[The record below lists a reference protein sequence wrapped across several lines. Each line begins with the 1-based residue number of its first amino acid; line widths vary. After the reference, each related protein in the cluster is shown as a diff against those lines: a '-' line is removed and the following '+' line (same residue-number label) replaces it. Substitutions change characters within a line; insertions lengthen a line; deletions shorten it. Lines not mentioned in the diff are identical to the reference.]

1 MIRELT
7 EKEFA
12 EIYKQYMEQDFPA
25 DELKPL
31 GEIESQ
37 RQRQTAICLGF
48 FHQRHLAGYAVLQR
62 SDDLLLLDYFAVLP
76 RFRHQGLGTLFLRQL
91 REIFADQT
99 AILIESEAADT
110 AEAQR
115 RLAFYQRA
123 GAVLSEIR
131 IHLVHVDY
139 RILMLPLSQTLTDKQ
154 LHQALLTMYRTIYS
168 EPFRNRYLRIG
179 PASEAQ

>member
-12 EIYKQYMEQDFPA
+12 EIYEQYMEQDFPA

-62 SDDLLLLDYFAVLP
+62 SDDLLLLDYLPFFPGFAIRDWGRFFCGSCGKSLP
-76 RFRHQGLGTLFLRQL
+76 
-91 REIFADQT
+91 
-99 AILIESEAADT
+99 
-110 AEAQR
+110 
-115 RLAFYQRA
+115 
-123 GAVLSEIR
+123 IR
-131 IHLVHVDY
+131 
-139 RILMLPLSQTLTDKQ
+139 PQS
-154 LHQALLTMYRTIYS
+154 
-168 EPFRNRYLRIG
+168 
-179 PASEAQ
+179 